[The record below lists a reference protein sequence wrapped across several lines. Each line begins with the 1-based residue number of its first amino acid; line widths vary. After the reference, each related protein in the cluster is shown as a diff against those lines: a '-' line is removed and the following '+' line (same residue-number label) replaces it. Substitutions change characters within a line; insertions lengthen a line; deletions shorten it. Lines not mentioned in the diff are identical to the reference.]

1 MSCVASYLLWNEE
14 TKAPVQV
21 LHYQQHLWIIW
32 WSQPLDFIA
41 ERSKGW
47 RLQMSADLPGCAWKS
62 ASTGTSHVLMQS
74 AFNHLLASTHLG
86 NVTWNLHPRQGWK
99 EHEKTGISLETC
111 HCSFQWRT
119 ALKKESKVGLS
130 LAILQR
136 RRHKFLEGPGTLG
149 PKKPGYGMGNNYIK
163 LEQYFDSL
171 LGVQP
176 HLISRVYM
184 L

>member
-1 MSCVASYLLWNEE
+1 MSCVASYLSWNEE

-21 LHYQQHLWIIW
+21 LYYHHHLWIIW
-32 WSQPLDFIA
+32 WSQPLDFTA

-47 RLQMSADLPGCAWKS
+47 HLQMSADLPGMDAPGNRLQLAQVVCWWK
-62 ASTGTSHVLMQS
+62 S

-111 HCSFQWRT
+111 HCSFKWRT
-119 ALKKESKVGLS
+119 ALKKESKVGPQPWIS
-130 LAILQR
+130 TSGVGTS
-136 RRHKFLEGPGTLG
+136 FLKVLG

-163 LEQYFDSL
+163 LEQY
-171 LGVQP
+171 
-176 HLISRVYM
+176 LILYWVCSPVDK
-184 L
+184 